1 MYITL
6 ILTAIV
12 LAMLLS
18 MMPARSMP
26 DSIIDPKLK
35 AMALAQPLQQVKV
48 DPIATMDKIPITC
61 RDMVIAAGI
70 QEVEQALLLIHRE
83 SKCDANVKNPS
94 SGACGIAQELP
105 CGKSG
110 CALGDGQCQISWMA
124 KYVESRY
131 GTWANANATWLSRC
145 NSGLGCWY

>member
-1 MYITL
+1 
-6 ILTAIV
+6 
-12 LAMLLS
+12 
-18 MMPARSMP
+18 MP

-35 AMALAQPLQQVKV
+35 AMKVVEPLKPVEHKQLDTVA
-48 DPIATMDKIPITC
+48 IIPITC

-70 QEVEQALLLIHRE
+70 QEVEQALLLIQRE
-83 SKCDANVKNPS
+83 SNCNSNAVNSS

-110 CALGDGQCQISWMA
+110 CALGDGTCQIVWMA
-124 KYVESRY
+124 KYVANRY